1 MKVYNIV
8 DEYWNTP
15 NVLHF
20 HGQNINQLA
29 NTFRVISTDHIVD
42 SNFDKNKLAIV
53 STWTEEDHCCL
64 LQQCI
69 KFDIPLIN
77 CIPQDYDRTQEWYM
91 PNKIKFFINVLE
103 NIDNELVMFLDGYD
117 VLLVHLDD
125 IIERY
130 ETQPYDILF
139 GPSCNNYPNIKI
151 DRLWGRT
158 NMGVYRYFN
167 AGCVIGKRIS
177 LIEFYKK
184 ALGYINKENPWNS
197 EQFIMRYAFSEYS
210 FNKKQTFVGIDFN
223 CKIFRSM
230 GVTDSSVNENTGS
243 IYFSCNRQLKKNIIV
258 TGSDGFIGK
267 ELVKE
272 LKNDVNNNVLEI
284 DRKSLTEVDYVELLF
299 TLYDID
305 IVYHL
310 AAQTSVFNTN
320 HAQIIKDN
328 IDCFVKIVD
337 ICNKYGTKLVYA
349 SSSTAN
355 NVNTTSLYGLS
366 KKFNEDYAKLYY
378 PEAVG
383 VRLHN
388 VYDEDHP
395 REGTLMWHVLNDDVI
410 RLYNKGDNRR
420 HFTHV
425 KDAVKGLICAEN
437 SKVKLVNCF
446 NPEILTTKEF
456 VNLHNKFNKKVELL
470 DEIRDLDVLEQQVDE
485 SIPNILNAEN

>member
-1 MKVYNIV
+1 MKVYNII
-8 DEYWNTP
+8 DEYGNTP
-15 NVLHF
+15 CVLHF
-20 HGQNINQLA
+20 HGQNINQLS
-29 NTFRVISTDHIVD
+29 NTFRIISTEHIVNSD
-42 SNFDKNKLAIV
+42 YDKNKLAIV
-53 STWTEEDHCCL
+53 STWTEEENCCL
-64 LQQCI
+64 LKQCR
-69 KFDIPLIN
+69 KFDIPIIN
-77 CIPQDYDRTQEWYM
+77 CVPKDYDKTQEWYM
-91 PNKIKFFINVLE
+91 PNKIKFFIKVLE
-103 NIDNELVMFLDGYD
+103 SIDNELVMFLDGYD
-117 VLLVHLDD
+117 VLFTHLDD
-125 IIERY
+125 IIYRY
-130 ETQPYDILF
+130 ESQSYTILF
-139 GPSCNNYPNIKI
+139 GPSCNNYPEIKI
-151 DRLWGRT
+151 DMLWGRAK
-158 NMGVYRYFN
+158 MGAYRYFN
-167 AGCVIGKRIS
+167 AGCVIGKRTA
-177 LIEFYKK
+177 LIEFYKH
-184 ALGYINKENPWNS
+184 ALEYIDKKNPWKS
-197 EQFIMRYAFSEYS
+197 EQLIMRYVFAEYS
-210 FNKKQTFVGIDFN
+210 KDKTQTFVGIDFN

-230 GVTDSSVNENTGS
+230 GVTDSAVNEKLGE
-243 IYFSCNRQLKKNIIV
+243 IHFSCNKQLKRNIIV

-267 ELVKE
+267 ELVNE
-272 LKNDVNNNVLEI
+272 LKNDLNNNVFEI
-284 DRKSLTEVDYVELLF
+284 DRKSLIEVDCIELLF
-299 TLYDID
+299 RLYDID
-305 IVYHL
+305 VVYHL

-320 HAQIIKDN
+320 HAQIVKDN

-337 ICNKYGTKLVYA
+337 ICNKYGTNLVYA

-410 RLYNKGDNRR
+410 RLYNKGENRR

-456 VNLHNKFNKKVELL
+456 VDLHNKFNTKVELL